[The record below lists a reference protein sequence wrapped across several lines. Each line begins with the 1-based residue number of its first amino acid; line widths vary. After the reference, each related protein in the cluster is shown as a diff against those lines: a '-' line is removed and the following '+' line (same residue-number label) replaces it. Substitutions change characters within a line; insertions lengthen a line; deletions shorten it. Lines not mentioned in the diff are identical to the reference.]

1 LFVSRQVLEKL
12 KAHLGDALLDSH
24 DHRGDETA
32 ILAPEKLRETVQWL
46 RDTPGLEFDMLT
58 DLTAVDYLD
67 QGGSRA
73 GKGPR
78 FEVVYQL
85 YSVSRG
91 HRLRLKIG
99 VDLPDE
105 VDDNGIANPVVD
117 TISDLYGN
125 ANWTERE
132 VWDLYGIRF
141 TDHPDPRRI
150 LMYDEFIGHPL
161 RKDYRI
167 DRRQP
172 LIRRPRKELEEVVLG
187 RGVGNKRSLI

>member
-1 LFVSRQVLEKL
+1 MSRQVLEKL
-12 KAHLGDALLDSH
+12 EAYLGDALLDSH
-24 DHRGDETA
+24 DQHGDETA
-32 ILAPEKLRETVQWL
+32 IIAPERLHETVKWL

-67 QGGSRA
+67 QGGSPH
-73 GKGPR
+73 GKGTR
-78 FEVVYQL
+78 FEVVYHL

-99 VDLPDE
+99 VDLPEE
-105 VDDNGIANPVVD
+105 VDDNGVAHPTVD

-141 TDHPDPRRI
+141 EGHPDPRRI
-150 LMYDEFIGHPL
+150 LMYEEFVGHPL
-161 RKDYRI
+161 RKDYRK

-172 LIRRPRKELEEVVLG
+172 LIRRPRKELEQVVLG

>member
-1 LFVSRQVLEKL
+1 MSRQVLEKL

-24 DHRGDETA
+24 DQHGDETA
-32 ILAPEKLRETVQWL
+32 IIPAEKVHETVQWL

-67 QGGSRA
+67 QGGSPF
-73 GKGPR
+73 GKAR
-78 FEVVYQL
+78 FEVVYHL

-105 VDDNGIANPVVD
+105 VDDDGIAHPTVD

-125 ANWTERE
+125 ADWTERE

-141 TDHPDPRRI
+141 EGHPDPRRI
-150 LMYDEFIGHPL
+150 LLYEEFVGHPL
-161 RKDYRI
+161 RKDYRK
-167 DRRQP
+167 DHRQP
-172 LIRRPRKELEEVVLG
+172 LIRRPRKELEQTVLG